1 MSLTYYITFLIYPS
15 HCDYK
20 VTRSVKKKGI
30 IPSSA
35 LRSAMEKSSHRLE
48 EADYAG
54 QSKSTFSSLVKYSHL
69 LKNIAGFFH
78 LYFCYEIILAFNL
91 FLAMFW
97 PLQSKLFCWVYISAI
112 QKKSRF
118 LDNICGQNLL
128 LIWYESV
135 KQFQTEIQD
144 MRDTTS

>member
-48 EADYAG
+48 EADNTG
-54 QSKSTFSSLVKYSHL
+54 SHILHL
-69 LKNIAGFFH
+69 LA
-78 LYFCYEIILAFNL
+78 
-91 FLAMFW
+91 
-97 PLQSKLFCWVYISAI
+97 
-112 QKKSRF
+112 R
-118 LDNICGQNLL
+118 
-128 LIWYESV
+128 
-135 KQFQTEIQD
+135 
-144 MRDTTS
+144 